1 MKTSLRKLI
10 SIGLSAVTIFGA
22 SYAYAAF
29 SILEF
34 AYYSDASYSTV
45 VGEKVENQCT
55 GATYITGTVTSYRR
69 IVGSESCAG
78 GGIRR

>member
-1 MKTSLRKLI
+1 MQTSLKKLI
-10 SIGLSAVTIFGA
+10 SIGLTGATIFGA

-34 AYYSDASYSTV
+34 AFYSDASYSTV
-45 VGEKVENQCT
+45 VGERVVNQCT
-55 GATYITGTVTSYRR
+55 NSSYTSGTVTPYMR
-69 IVGSESCAG
+69 IVGSESCG

>member
-1 MKTSLRKLI
+1 MKTSLKKLL
-10 SIGLSAVTIFGA
+10 SIGLAAGTIFGA

-45 VGEKVENQCT
+45 VGEKVMNQCT
-55 GATYITGTVTSYRR
+55 GTTYTTGTVTSYRR
-69 IVGSESCAG
+69 IVGSEPCAG

>member
-1 MKTSLRKLI
+1 MKISLRKLI

-45 VGEKVENQCT
+45 VGERVDNQCKGT
-55 GATYITGTVTSYRR
+55 TYTSGTVTSYVR
-69 IVGSESCAG
+69 IVGSERC
-78 GGIRR
+78 GGIRL